1 MKLVVYLILNLFLQ
15 SDILSESNEYTLF
28 SHNQNFYILK
38 ENFLL
43 KRTLNDWQVIP
54 HNLELESYSFKPI
67 LSQRSTYLISSG
79 LGKVL
84 EFKNDSI
91 VEIDKSTFWNAKY
104 ESFNFIRKNKIY
116 SYGGYGFYIY
126 RNDMIFFDFASKE
139 WFKYKMN
146 LNNIPPPANVNF
158 GFYDEVNDILYIGLG
173 NNDSSNENKLF
184 SYDFT
189 NDIWSEIGETGVNL
203 VSYIKSNNYFDN
215 LIIVGSDVYSINFP
229 KGIIKVHESTFP
241 DIKSIDQIH
250 FNKETK
256 EFIITRNKS
265 MSKQLDVQI
274 LNEVDIIGRNYELLE
289 FKKENRMEYLY
300 FILIGFIFILSLFI
314 YTQLKDRKDIS
325 FIIKNIETIKLE
337 LSEID
342 VLFIDLLLNQYP
354 QPVKYLDFMN
364 LLDDSLAYETKV
376 KKLRESINRID
387 DVLNKKLNR
396 KDKTLITSRNLD
408 DNRIKEV
415 KINLVATA

>member
-1 MKLVVYLILNLFLQ
+1 M
-15 SDILSESNEYTLF
+15 
-28 SHNQNFYILK
+28 
-38 ENFLL
+38 
-43 KRTLNDWQVIP
+43 
-54 HNLELESYSFKPI
+54 
-67 LSQRSTYLISSG
+67 
-79 LGKVL
+79 
-84 EFKNDSI
+84 
-91 VEIDKSTFWNAKY
+91 
-104 ESFNFIRKNKIY
+104 
-116 SYGGYGFYIY
+116 
-126 RNDMIFFDFASKE
+126 
-139 WFKYKMN
+139 
-146 LNNIPPPANVNF
+146 
-158 GFYDEVNDILYIGLG
+158 
-173 NNDSSNENKLF
+173 
-184 SYDFT
+184 
-189 NDIWSEIGETGVNL
+189 
-203 VSYIKSNNYFDN
+203 
-215 LIIVGSDVYSINFP
+215 IVGSDVYSINFP
-229 KGIIKVHESTFP
+229 RGIIKIHESTFP